1 MPGLFLRI
9 YRINKQNNINK
20 FINIVKEYY
29 IIKLMRNTSIF
40 PIAPSV
46 TNISINPC

>member
-9 YRINKQNNINK
+9 YRINKKNNINK

-29 IIKLMRNTSIF
+29 IIKLITDTSILPST
-40 PIAPSV
+40 PIY
-46 TNISINPC
+46 NH